1 MAVQDTANLGLLHR
15 QFSVRRSER
24 VSGHSCFRL
33 ESRGHTQHEMGASIA
48 VGRWR
53 RNVRGRHPAFH
64 RSDRCFRSRRTAK
77 AFTRNRGS
85 RVFSYFRDPSTRA
98 TRHCGAAAGGRHD
111 LVFKKPLV
119 RLHWKSQRS
128 SRSHSRLL
136 LFRGALPLAPAGIED
151 QLNELHL
158 NPPAQ
163 NSPHAIVPDAKATPE
178 IAPAAESEGS
188 ATAEAIEVPSAVEG
202 PSPAAPKDELVT
214 ITSAASV
221 RNGPSESADVIGRAH
236 AGASATA
243 ILIQKAETAGKAPTD
258 SAWRP
263 A

>member
-1 MAVQDTANLGLLHR
+1 MKWARVLLW
-15 QFSVRRSER
+15 
-24 VSGHSCFRL
+24 
-33 ESRGHTQHEMGASIA
+33 A
-48 VGRWR
+48 VGAAMC
-53 RNVRGRHPAFH
+53 VVGILL
-64 RSDRCFRSRRTAK
+64 
-77 AFTRNRGS
+77 FTDPID
-85 RVFSYFRDPSTRA
+85 VFDHVGQPRLLRETE
-98 TRHCGAAAGGRHD
+98 AAASSPTSETPQLAPPNIAAQQREARPR
-111 LVFKKPLV
+111 LQEAPRPSPLEIPAQQPEPLAASPV
-119 RLHWKSQRS
+119 Q
-128 SRSHSRLL
+128 
-136 LFRGALPLAPAGIED
+136 GALPLAPAGIED

-243 ILIQKAETAGKAPTD
+243 ILMQKAETAGKASTA
-258 SAWRP
+258 SACRP

>member
-1 MAVQDTANLGLLHR
+1 MTFQDTANLGLLHR
-15 QFSVRRSER
+15 QFSVRRPER

-64 RSDRCFRSRRTAK
+64 RSDRCFRSRWTAK

-98 TRHCGAAAGGRHD
+98 TQHCGAAAGGTT
-111 LVFKKPLV
+111 
-119 RLHWKSQRS
+119 SS
-128 SRSHSRLL
+128 SRSPSSVSTGNPSAAAGATRG
-136 LFRGALPLAPAGIED
+136 FVQGALPLAPAGIED

-158 NPPAQ
+158 NPPVQ

-202 PSPAAPKDELVT
+202 PSPAAPKDKLVT

-221 RNGPSESADVIGRAH
+221 RNGPSESADVIGRLTPVLVPPQ
-236 AGASATA
+236 S
-243 ILIQKAETAGKAPTD
+243 
-258 SAWRP
+258 
-263 A
+263 